1 TPELRERD
9 PENRLLA
16 RGARVRLAAEE
27 IRDSALAI
35 SGLLNE
41 KIGGPSVYPYQ
52 PAGLWLDEEANDKD
66 LYQQSQGADLYRRS
80 FYTTWARDKLNPALM
95 ALDASTRELCTARR
109 VVTNTPMQAL
119 VLLDDPTYVEA
130 SRMLAQRAIT
140 SAGNDAAKRI
150 DFLFR

>member
-1 TPELRERD
+1 NPELLDWLATEFIRIGWNVKAMQKLIVTSATYRQSSKVTPELEDRD

-16 RGARVRLAAEE
+16 RGPRVRLAAEE

-80 FYTTWARDKLNPALM
+80 FYTT
-95 ALDASTRELCTARR
+95 
-109 VVTNTPMQAL
+109 
-119 VLLDDPTYVEA
+119 
-130 SRMLAQRAIT
+130 
-140 SAGNDAAKRI
+140 
-150 DFLFR
+150 